1 MNNSRLNKRG
11 IIYIVIATLGFSII
25 PILAQ
30 LGLATNLKASTLL
43 FYRFFLAF
51 IIFLLYIIIGKKNA
65 KLEKKSDYMDVFLA
79 GLIYSLQCIFFF
91 SSFKYISSSL
101 GEIIYHCYPFFVLV
115 LAYFFLNEA
124 ITKSKL
130 IGVVLSIIGTII
142 TIYGPLGNN
151 DIRGI
156 SYVVITAFVSS
167 IYIIF
172 TKKRLSKIDNTVL
185 TMYLCLVCSIVY
197 FFFSLL
203 TNDFVIITDLH
214 LIFNVTV
221 LAVCSTV
228 VGFFAFMKAISLLS
242 AGYVSILSLFEP
254 IFTIVLAYVILDV
267 ALTPLQMIGTTIVLI
282 AVYIYMKGEIKKE
295 N

>member
-1 MNNSRLNKRG
+1 MLVVIMNNSRLKKRG

-172 TKKRLSKIDNTVL
+172 TKKRLSEIDNTVL

-228 VGFFAFMKAISLLS
+228 VGFLHL
-242 AGYVSILSLFEP
+242 
-254 IFTIVLAYVILDV
+254 
-267 ALTPLQMIGTTIVLI
+267 
-282 AVYIYMKGEIKKE
+282 
-295 N
+295 

>member
-1 MNNSRLNKRG
+1 MDKNKIDKRG
-11 IIYIVIATLGFSII
+11 IFYIIIATLGFSII

-30 LGLATNLKASTLL
+30 LGLSTNLGASTLL
-43 FYRFFLAF
+43 FYRFFIAF
-51 IIFLLYIIIGKKNA
+51 FVFFFYIITLKKKA
-65 KLEKKSDYMDVFLA
+65 KLEKKSDYINVCLA

-115 LAYFFLNEA
+115 LAYLFLNEK
-124 ITKSKL
+124 ITKGKL
-130 IGVVLSIIGTII
+130 VGVTLSIIGTIV
-142 TIYGPLGNN
+142 TIYGPLGSN

-156 SYVVITAFVSS
+156 IYVVITAFVSS

-172 TKKRLSKIDNTVL
+172 TKKRVSNIDTTVL

-197 FFFSLL
+197 FVFSFL
-203 TNDFVIITDLH
+203 TNDFIIITDLH

-221 LAVCSTV
+221 LAICSTV
-228 VGFFAFMKAISLLS
+228 IGFFAFMKAISFLS
-242 AGYVSILSLFEP
+242 AGYVSILSILEP
-254 IFTIVLAYVILDV
+254 IFTIVLAYLILDV
-267 ALTPLQMIGTTIVLI
+267 ALTPLQMIGTAIVLI
-282 AVYIYMKGEIKKE
+282 AVYIYERG